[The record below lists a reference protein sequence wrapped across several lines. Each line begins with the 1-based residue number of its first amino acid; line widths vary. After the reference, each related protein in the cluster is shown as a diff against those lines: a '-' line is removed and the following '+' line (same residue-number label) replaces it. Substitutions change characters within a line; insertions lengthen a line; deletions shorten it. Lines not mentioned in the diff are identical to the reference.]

1 MRNRTIL
8 VVAIAAAIAVVVAY
22 QVSARYRL
30 QRANA
35 IAGQSNIPTLAP
47 GVDPLAGVMV
57 VPKRVRG
64 KDYQRV
70 EFGDAWSD
78 DTDAPGGHNG
88 CDTRNDI
95 LNRDLADKTFVY
107 TSRCPNAVGAGML
120 HDPYTGE
127 MVGFARGP
135 KSGDAIQID
144 HIVPLAYAWDMGA
157 REWQPSMRWRFANDP
172 ANLIAV
178 QGQANK
184 DKGDQPPANWMPPN
198 KAFWCQYSMQFAE
211 VVRGYHLSLDE
222 RSANVIREAAQTC
235 PQPLNLW

>member
-1 MRNRTIL
+1 VKNRTIL
-8 VVAIAAAIAVVVAY
+8 IVAIAAAIAMVVAY

-30 QRANA
+30 QRASA
-35 IAGQSNIPTLAP
+35 IAGQSNMPTLAP
-47 GVDPLAGVMV
+47 GRDPLTGVAV
-57 VPKRVRG
+57 VPKRLRG
-64 KDYQRV
+64 KDYQRS

-95 LNRDLADKTFVY
+95 LNRDLGDKSFVY
-107 TSRCPNAVGAGML
+107 TRRCPHAVRTGTL
-120 HDPYTGE
+120 LDPYTG
-127 MVGFARGP
+127 VYVAFTRGP
-135 KSGDAIQID
+135 KSGEAVQID

-157 REWQPSMRWRFANDP
+157 RDWQPSMRWRFANDP

-184 DKGDQPPANWMPPN
+184 DKGDQAPASWMPPN

-211 VVRGYHLSLDE
+211 VVRGYHLSIDE
-222 RSANVIREAAQTC
+222 RSAVAIREAALSC
-235 PQPLNLW
+235 PQ